1 MLVVLALF
9 VLHYLD
15 CCIQGGVSSPPHKSS
30 NKQKQFDTIF
40 SSLYVIDNSALLC
53 MCIVLSKRVDRA
65 HTKLQ
70 KWDQMACKIT
80 ELSEQKQQKARE
92 KEMKLQKRLEHAQ
105 KVKEEQIKYQKDQT
119 LFRLKN
125 WQERRDKFSQ
135 TVLIKDK
142 KRMNLSNKLEKEKN
156 DDIEKRRT
164 M

>member
-1 MLVVLALF
+1 
-9 VLHYLD
+9 
-15 CCIQGGVSSPPHKSS
+15 
-30 NKQKQFDTIF
+30 
-40 SSLYVIDNSALLC
+40 

-164 M
+164 MYEQDRMDRHHRMYEKTRLEKLNVASRHNYLADQTF